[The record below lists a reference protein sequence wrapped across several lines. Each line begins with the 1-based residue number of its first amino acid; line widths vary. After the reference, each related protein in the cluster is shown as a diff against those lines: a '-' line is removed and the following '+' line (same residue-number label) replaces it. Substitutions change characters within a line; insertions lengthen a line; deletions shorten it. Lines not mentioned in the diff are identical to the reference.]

1 MIRLLAGAP
10 GLAELVGSP
19 SLFLLQV
26 IFMTDLTPH
35 SLLTRN
41 PDLVAAGMNGDIVMM
56 SIERGLYFGISGV
69 GTRIWELLEQ
79 PTRVEALAQ
88 AIQAEYDVDEAT
100 CQQDLLVFARELIKH
115 GVVTVATAG

>member
-1 MIRLLAGAP
+1 MA
-10 GLAELVGSP
+10 
-19 SLFLLQV
+19 
-26 IFMTDLTPH
+26 DLTPH

-79 PTRVEALAQ
+79 PTRIDALAQ

-100 CQQDLLVFARELIKH
+100 CQRDLLLFAGELVKH
-115 GVVTVATAG
+115 GVVAVAPAG

>member
-1 MIRLLAGAP
+1 MA
-10 GLAELVGSP
+10 
-19 SLFLLQV
+19 
-26 IFMTDLTPH
+26 DLTPH

-100 CQQDLLVFARELIKH
+100 CQQDLLVFARELIQH